1 MERSDQELIKG
12 YLAGSDHDFGIL
24 FERYKNQLYG
34 YLMKMIPES
43 KTDVDDVFQK
53 TWIKVMLKLPFYNT
67 SSGHFQAWLFRI
79 GHNLSIDFFR
89 SRKRLKEHL
98 SMDTLE
104 DYMTPISKERPA
116 AEMMN
121 REIAFAVGTA
131 LDQLSTEQREVFLL
145 RQQGL
150 SFKEIASIQK
160 CPLNTALARMQYA
173 VKKLREI
180 LSEGGFSL

>member
-1 MERSDQELIKG
+1 
-12 YLAGSDHDFGIL
+12 
-24 FERYKNQLYG
+24 
-34 YLMKMIPES
+34 
-43 KTDVDDVFQK
+43 
-53 TWIKVMLKLPFYNT
+53 
-67 SSGHFQAWLFRI
+67 
-79 GHNLSIDFFR
+79 
-89 SRKRLKEHL
+89 
-98 SMDTLE
+98 MDTLE

-121 REIAFAVGTA
+121 REIAVAVGTA

-145 RQQGL
+145 RQKGL